1 MCMKH
6 LLRLAVI
13 LAAFVFYS
21 CSPAS
26 KGKSA
31 GNDYCKC
38 NDKEGIIE
46 IGKCKKDILK
56 GNKENLDN
64 PEFQEAF
71 WKAVGDCN

>member
-1 MCMKH
+1 MKH
-6 LLRLAVI
+6 LLKLTAIAVV
-13 LAAFVFYS
+13 LGFFS

-38 NDKEGIIE
+38 NQKEGIIE
-46 IGKCKKDILK
+46 AAKCKKEVMEN
-56 GNKENLDN
+56 NKKNLDN

-71 WKAVGDCN
+71 WKSVGNCD

>member
-1 MCMKH
+1 MYMKCF
-6 LLRLAVI
+6 LKLAAILAVS
-13 LAAFVFYS
+13 VFFS

-38 NDKEGIIE
+38 NEKEGIME
-46 IGKCKKDILK
+46 IGKCKKEILK
-56 GNKENLDN
+56 ENKKNLDN
-64 PEFQEAF
+64 PEFQDAF